1 MQRLL
6 PCYFT
11 VSLLI
16 NTHDQPTVNNYNAVA
31 FSIFVRG
38 RNLMTLSL
46 SNETIRNA
54 TQQFLLGYVLSISS
68 SFVLVRCARW
78 SSQPGLHSW
87 PNIPL
92 PVPK

>member
-1 MQRLL
+1 MVAALLLYRLSL
-6 PCYFT
+6 DKHARPTDCY
-11 VSLLI
+11 
-16 NTHDQPTVNNYNAVA
+16 NYNATA
-31 FSIFVRG
+31 FSIFVGG
-38 RNLMTLSL
+38 RNLVTLSL

-54 TQQFLLGYVLSISS
+54 TQQLLLGYVPSISS